1 MDENDD
7 VKTRVRSKLLAD
19 RVKLWLSPYT
29 TQDGKKGQDPEDLAK
44 KYSSEL
50 GQPVEVIS
58 RVLEELRIHSVN
70 KLATRKLKTNQQISL
85 CVTLTGGDTSE
96 NIKATHVEAQ
106 LEDLTS
112 SLTERIAGVFH
123 VPCERLKL
131 ISEAKMLND
140 RLSLAVQGVRDGSQV
155 LAVLLSEEEAEAAR
169 RQEQQ
174 KMAEES
180 LMKTRQAAEILATR
194 DQDDN
199 RYSVVI
205 TDQSG
210 KELSLPISERKS
222 LVTAMALHEKGRAL
236 GKRKNYVEALV
247 VLIEADGQFKQC
259 RSDILQAVDNY
270 AILCLDI
277 VWCYWCLKNLEHLPD
292 ADARLR
298 ICQTSFEKSYGSNM
312 ERLMMLRGS
321 IGMELVLYVRLYLLQ
336 AVTAYH
342 QGRTDVA
349 KSLLAKTESIAA
361 RLHVNEEK
369 LAEVI
374 AVGFSVAEARLAL
387 RAHDNNVAVAVS
399 YLMEKREDKKRR
411 MEIEK
416 KEQKQ
421 RLRQNRYGKTADGS
435 KVKVEIVDLLTGMG
449 YLEKTAAEALKQAN
463 NDINLALQVLQDNPH
478 LLDLPDV
485 QDAEFQVS
493 DELLAEVTFMGFDPS
508 TAMAALRHHR
518 GNVQRCVDDL
528 LAGWV
533 PPDVTA
539 SVNEQSATAAQINE
553 EEREAVESLVPD
565 LQNDEDDYLDLT
577 LEEELAA
584 IQEYRLLI
592 NTNPS

>member
-1 MDENDD
+1 
-7 VKTRVRSKLLAD
+7 
-19 RVKLWLSPYT
+19 
-29 TQDGKKGQDPEDLAK
+29 
-44 KYSSEL
+44 
-50 GQPVEVIS
+50 
-58 RVLEELRIHSVN
+58 
-70 KLATRKLKTNQQISL
+70 
-85 CVTLTGGDTSE
+85 
-96 NIKATHVEAQ
+96 
-106 LEDLTS
+106 
-112 SLTERIAGVFH
+112 
-123 VPCERLKL
+123 
-131 ISEAKMLND
+131 MLND